1 MSIDWLYDL
10 ERDIDNGKDRF
21 ACVGLGRNQWLIKPT
36 MEELDKM
43 ANRVANQRKMGVNVV
58 KLVNKDDAL
67 TGDMFLVPTTIGDP
81 GSRGEPSIEW
91 STVETKEA
99 ADMMRD
105 VRHGPSPYFGMQV
118 EKTVEPEAAG

>member
-21 ACVGLGRNQWLIKPT
+21 ACVGLGRNQWLIKSST
-36 MEELDKM
+36 DELMTM
-43 ANRVANQRKMGVNVV
+43 ANRVAGQRKMAVNIV
-58 KLVNKDDAL
+58 KLINKDDAL
-67 TGDMFLVPTTIGDP
+67 TGDMYLVPTKIGEP
-81 GSRGEPSIEW
+81 GNRGEPSIEW

-105 VRHGPSPYFGMQV
+105 VRHGASPYFGMQIEV
-118 EKTVEPEAAG
+118 AVEPKED

>member
-10 ERDIDNGKDRF
+10 ERDIDNGKDRY
-21 ACVGLGRNQWLIKPT
+21 ACVGLGRNQWVIKAT
-36 MEELDKM
+36 MEDLEKM
-43 ANRVANQRKMGVNVV
+43 AVRVANQRKMGVNIV

-67 TGDMFLVPTTIGDP
+67 TGDMYLVPTTIGDP
-81 GSRGEPSIEW
+81 GARGEPSIEW

-118 EKTVEPEAAG
+118 EKSVNPSE